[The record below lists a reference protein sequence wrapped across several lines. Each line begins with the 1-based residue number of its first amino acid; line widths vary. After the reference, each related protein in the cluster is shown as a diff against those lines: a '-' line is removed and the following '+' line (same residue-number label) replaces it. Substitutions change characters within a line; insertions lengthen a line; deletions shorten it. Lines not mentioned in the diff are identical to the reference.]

1 MDRLTYPRKFLLISV
16 LFGIPLA
23 LATYFLF
30 GEINDSLER
39 RYRAGL
45 RDDRGHRL
53 RRTLGLRRHR
63 HGDEPGRAPV
73 RRGQGG
79 PDPRLAP
86 RGQLRRSA
94 RRRRARGRAHAE
106 GIRPPRSRLAGD
118 RSQARVLTALRLP
131 RTPGC

>member
-63 HGDEPGRAPV
+63 HGGDPGRAPV

-79 PDPRLAP
+79 PDPRLA
-86 RGQLRRSA
+86 RGQLRGNP
-94 RRRRARGRAHAE
+94 RRRRGRRRADAE